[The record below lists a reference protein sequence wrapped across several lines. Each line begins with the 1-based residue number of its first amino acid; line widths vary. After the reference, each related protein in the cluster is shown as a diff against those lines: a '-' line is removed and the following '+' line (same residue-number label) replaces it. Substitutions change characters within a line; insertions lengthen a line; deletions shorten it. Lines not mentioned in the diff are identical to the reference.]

1 MLIRRRR
8 GGVMRFKVQPE
19 DFAVQERVDLPLAR
33 KGAYAGYQV
42 HKRSLTTLEVEAQ
55 MAAALASPRS
65 AVMFPAL
72 RDRNSVALQYAAI
85 RGTGPAVLEG
95 RGYSAQFVGRSPR
108 PLRPRDLRGNHST
121 LTLRDLEPDKA
132 HYVRAR
138 LRQVERSGLPY
149 YFDRQRFGSHTPGQG
164 FTGRRVLGQDVEGAL
179 RDHLSQPLRGDSPSL
194 RGFKSLAREHW
205 GEWGLLFEAAPRPS
219 NLRSVLTFLKDHPTD
234 FRKALNLVTPRLL
247 SLWLCAYQSF
257 LWNRIAGRYL
267 EGWLGES
274 GIDWSS
280 TRVIEDLPLYQ
291 GLPGALL
298 ETLVGLRIP
307 LLHPRAV
314 FSDPRA
320 AAEVRRI
327 LAEEELSLWDFK
339 ARVLTKA
346 YLSRG
351 ERDLLLFP

>member
-1 MLIRRRR
+1 
-8 GGVMRFKVQPE
+8 
-19 DFAVQERVDLPLAR
+19 
-33 KGAYAGYQV
+33 
-42 HKRSLTTLEVEAQ
+42 
-55 MAAALASPRS
+55 
-65 AVMFPAL
+65 
-72 RDRNSVALQYAAI
+72 
-85 RGTGPAVLEG
+85 
-95 RGYSAQFVGRSPR
+95 
-108 PLRPRDLRGNHST
+108 
-121 LTLRDLEPDKA
+121 
-132 HYVRAR
+132 
-138 LRQVERSGLPY
+138 
-149 YFDRQRFGSHTPGQG
+149 
-164 FTGRRVLGQDVEGAL
+164 LGQDVEGAL